1 MSELLPSASLKRAF
15 VGVDIGGTN
24 TVIGIFDRSRRLL
37 GKRSVPTLLPHLPG
51 KTDHPV
57 VFFDMLQEE
66 IERLALEVDCT
77 DGIALCGMGV
87 PGRVDPVRGRAEAAS
102 NMGWF
107 GVPFAEQMSSRLGV
121 PVHIDNDVR
130 IYGLGEVLAGAGRG
144 YRNVLCLTVGTGIA
158 AATFV
163 DGRIVR
169 GGDYYAGEIG
179 HDPVAGES
187 ALCACGERG
196 CVESIVSA
204 RGISRLAAEAVDSIG
219 DGTALS
225 MLAHRPNALDVYQ
238 AASAGD
244 RAAREIFRYVG
255 EVLASKLLTA
265 VCLLNPAAVI
275 IGGGI
280 AEAGELLL
288 GPVRERINSRYVN
301 SKKPIVVR
309 AALGDSAGLIGAVAY
324 AAQCEKEVNWGDDDA
339 SYNETAVSRSL
350 FGSV

>member
-1 MSELLPSASLKRAF
+1 MSELQPSFKQAY

-51 KTDHPV
+51 RTDHPAG
-57 VFFDMLQEE
+57 FFDLLQEE
-66 IERLALEVDCT
+66 IERLVLEVDCK
-77 DGIALCGMGV
+77 DGLALCGMGV

-102 NMGWF
+102 NKGWF
-107 GVPFAEQMSSRLGV
+107 NVPFAEQMSDRLGV

-169 GGDYYAGEIG
+169 GGDYFAGEIG

-204 RGISRLAAEAVDSIG
+204 TGISRLAAEAVASLG
-219 DGTALS
+219 EGGTKLS
-225 MLAHRPNALDVYQ
+225 LLGRRPSALDVYQ

-244 RAAREIFRYVG
+244 AAAREIFRHVG

-265 VCLLNPAAVI
+265 VCLLNPDAVI
-275 IGGGI
+275 VGGGV

-288 GPVRERINSRYVN
+288 GPVREKINSRYVN
-301 SKKPIVVR
+301 SKKPVVLR

-324 AAQCEKEVNWGDDDA
+324 ASQCEKEVDWGDDDA

-350 FGSV
+350 FGSI